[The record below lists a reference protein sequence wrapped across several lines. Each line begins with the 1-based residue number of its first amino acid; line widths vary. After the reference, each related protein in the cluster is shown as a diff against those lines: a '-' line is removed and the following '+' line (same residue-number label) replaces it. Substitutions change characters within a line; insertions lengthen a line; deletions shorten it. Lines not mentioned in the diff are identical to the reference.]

1 MEAGH
6 CLQTRNDEEG
16 ILGRIKDACARSAIV
31 EVSAT
36 LVRDALVAPPEIPG
50 RRYVA
55 SARWVSEMP
64 RWFFGTE
71 DGAPGYYVDEAG
83 KDGVPYSAYACDQVL
98 ATADVARAVAAAE
111 EKHALA

>member
-1 MEAGH
+1 MLLVQEV
-6 CLQTRNDEEG
+6 EG
-16 ILGRIKDACARSAIV
+16 G
-31 EVSAT
+31 
-36 LVRDALVAPPEIPG
+36 ALVAPPEIPE

-64 RWFFGTE
+64 GWFFGTE
-71 DGAPGYYVDEAG
+71 DGATGYYVDEAG

-111 EKHALA
+111 EKAREA